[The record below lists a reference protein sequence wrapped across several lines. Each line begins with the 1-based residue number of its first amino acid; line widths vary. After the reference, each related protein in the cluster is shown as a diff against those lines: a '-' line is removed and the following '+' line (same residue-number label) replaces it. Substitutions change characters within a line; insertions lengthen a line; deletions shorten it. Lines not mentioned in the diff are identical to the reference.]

1 MPAQGWWERASRSY
15 RLQVTR
21 RHLAPYIAFQSL
33 QSAAKPG
40 PLANCRRSAPRMK
53 SGPGPLRAEG
63 ALADRLGANP
73 AVPRRLL
80 LNEV

>member
-21 RHLAPYIAFQSL
+21 RHRGPPIPFQST

-40 PLANCRRSAPRMK
+40 PLANCRRSAPRM
-53 SGPGPLRAEG
+53 SPDRGPLRAEG